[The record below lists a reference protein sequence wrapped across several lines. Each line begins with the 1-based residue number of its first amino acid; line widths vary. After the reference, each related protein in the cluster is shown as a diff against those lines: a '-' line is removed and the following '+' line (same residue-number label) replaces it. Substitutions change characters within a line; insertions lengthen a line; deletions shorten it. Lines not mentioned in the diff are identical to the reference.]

1 MTDDQ
6 DYGWV
11 QVYPPPSKLIQ
22 HGARGMSS
30 KDATVVMPLGRALHI
45 TVHTRDDDVTGF
57 VVHRSTNTNTSGLG
71 RPCGHTSIFRSNRSH
86 KAQASTFSASIF
98 ALHAMTSARRTT
110 LAVDSRPFS
119 GHRHSLG
126 VVGCDLRTGHA
137 LGDVF
142 G

>member
-6 DYGWV
+6 DYGWAV
-11 QVYPPPSKLIQ
+11 IDPPPSKLIQ

-86 KAQASTFSASIF
+86 KAQASTFGFSDFIVETHSY
-98 ALHAMTSARRTT
+98 
-110 LAVDSRPFS
+110 SR
-119 GHRHSLG
+119 
-126 VVGCDLRTGHA
+126 
-137 LGDVF
+137 
-142 G
+142 